1 MFGAFSDIQL
11 SSVEIKICQGEKTSS
26 VVVVVVDNFY

>member
-11 SSVEIKICQGEKTSS
+11 SSVEIKICQGGKTSS
-26 VVVVVVDNFY
+26 VVVVDNFY